1 MSYDAVIFDDDGVL
15 TPPTPTEVRRRAV
28 RSAFA
33 AFSVEP
39 TTEGVDS
46 VVHGSISRVR
56 RVCDVHGV
64 DHEAFLERHGDAA
77 AAAQIEA
84 MDRGEKTPY
93 EDVSSLSALDQSLA
107 VVGDNH
113 DEAVVHLVERF
124 GLGDLFEAT
133 YGRES
138 SVEGFRRRKPSP
150 HYLARAVEELGAESV
165 LYVGDSNVDVLAAS
179 RVGADS
185 AFVRRPHRAN
195 YELAADPTYEV
206 RSLRDVVSL
215 C

>member
-15 TPPTPTEVRRRAV
+15 AVPTATDVRRRAV
-28 RSAFA
+28 RTAFA
-33 AFSVEP
+33 EFSVEP

-46 VVHGSISRVR
+46 VVHGSIARIR
-56 RVCDVHGV
+56 RVCDVHGI
-64 DHEAFLERHGDAA
+64 DHEEFWKRHEAAA

-84 MDRGEKTPY
+84 MERGRKTLY
-93 EDVSSLSALDQSLA
+93 DDVSALSGLDQPMA
-107 VVGDNH
+107 VVGDTQR
-113 DEAVVHLVERF
+113 EAVEHLVDRF
-124 GLGDLFEAT
+124 GLEDLFEAA
-133 YGRES
+133 YGREP

-150 HYLARAVEELGAESV
+150 HYLARAVEELGAENV

-179 RVGADS
+179 RAGVDS